1 MKKKGGCDFLR
12 MKKSGDA
19 NHINKTNGVVITEFD
34 KGKGTFLTPWGQ
46 YAIEL
51 YDAFLQMRG
60 GIYDHKIWY
69 DDISSLFLLPRQDNV
84 HMAFIYALNRPI
96 QEGQQ
101 Q

>member
-1 MKKKGGCDFLR
+1 MKKKGGYDFLR

-51 YDAFLQMRG
+51 YDAFLQM
-60 GIYDHKIWY
+60 
-69 DDISSLFLLPRQDNV
+69 
-84 HMAFIYALNRPI
+84 
-96 QEGQQ
+96 
-101 Q
+101 